1 MGITISAYLQE
12 ETLAKL
18 REKLRGNIAYRNK
31 SHLIECAIEK
41 YMREEN
47 D

>member
-1 MGITISAYLQE
+1 MGLTVSVYLQE

-18 REKLRGNIAYRNK
+18 REKVRGNVKYRNK

-41 YMREEN
+41 YLREE
-47 D
+47 